1 MIKAGQID
9 KSTFLFFKNE
19 PCMVVEREF
28 VNPGKGSAFCRVRL
42 KGLTT
47 AKVYQE
53 TFKTQDTVED
63 IQVEE
68 KTCQYL
74 FSDNESYHF
83 MHNDTY
89 EQFEVPLEGL
99 EDRLQYMKDGES
111 YRVVLWE
118 DKPIDIKIPPK
129 VVYTVVD
136 APEAIKGDTATNV
149 TKVVT
154 LDTGLKVKA
163 PFFIKEG
170 EKILVNTETN
180 EYVERVNE

>member
-1 MIKAGQID
+1 
-9 KSTFLFFKNE
+9 
-19 PCMVVEREF
+19 MVVEREF

-42 KGLTT
+42 KGLTSG
-47 AKVYQE
+47 KVYQE
-53 TFKTQDTVED
+53 TFKTQDSVED

-74 FSDNESYHF
+74 YSDGEAYHF
-83 MHNDTY
+83 MHNDTF
-89 EQFEVPLEGL
+89 EQFEVPMEGL

-111 YRVVLWE
+111 YRIVLWE
-118 DKPIDIKIPPK
+118 EKPIDIKIPTK
-129 VVYTVVD
+129 VVYTVTE
-136 APEAIKGDTATNV
+136 APEAVKGDTATNV

>member
-1 MIKAGQID
+1 
-9 KSTFLFFKNE
+9 
-19 PCMVVEREF
+19 
-28 VNPGKGSAFCRVRL
+28 
-42 KGLTT
+42 
-47 AKVYQE
+47 
-53 TFKTQDTVED
+53 
-63 IQVEE
+63 
-68 KTCQYL
+68 
-74 FSDNESYHF
+74 
-83 MHNDTY
+83 
-89 EQFEVPLEGL
+89 
-99 EDRLQYMKDGES
+99 MKDGDS

-129 VVYTVVD
+129 IVYTVVD

>member
-1 MIKAGQID
+1 MI
-9 KSTFLFFKNE
+9 
-19 PCMVVEREF
+19 VEREF
-28 VNPGKGSAFCRVRL
+28 VNPVKGSAFCRVRL
-42 KGLTT
+42 KGLTSG
-47 AKVYQE
+47 KVYQE

-74 FSDNESYHF
+74 YSDNEAYHF

-89 EQFEVPLEGL
+89 EQFEVPMEGL

-111 YRVVLWE
+111 YRIVLWE
-118 DKPIDIKIPPK
+118 EKPIDIKIPPK

-180 EYVERVNE
+180 EYVERVND

>member
-19 PCMVVEREF
+19 PLEREF

-42 KGLTT
+42 KGLTSG
-47 AKVYQE
+47 KVYQE
-53 TFKTQDTVED
+53 TFKTQDSVED

-74 FSDNESYHF
+74 YSDGEAYHF
-83 MHNDTY
+83 MHNDTF
-89 EQFEVPLEGL
+89 EQFEVPMEGL

-111 YRVVLWE
+111 YRIVLWE
-118 DKPIDIKIPPK
+118 EKPIDIKIPTK
-129 VVYTVVD
+129 VVYTVTE
-136 APEAIKGDTATNV
+136 APEAVKGDTATNV

-154 LDTGLKVKA
+154 LDTGLKVRA

>member
-42 KGLTT
+42 KGLTSG
-47 AKVYQE
+47 KVYQE
-53 TFKTQDTVED
+53 TFKTQDSVED
-63 IQVEE
+63 IQVEL
-68 KTCQYL
+68 Y
-74 FSDNESYHF
+74 SDGEAYHF
-83 MHNDTY
+83 MHNDTF
-89 EQFEVPLEGL
+89 EQFEVPMEGL

-111 YRVVLWE
+111 YRIVLWE
-118 DKPIDIKIPPK
+118 EKPIDIKIPTK
-129 VVYTVVD
+129 VVYTVTE
-136 APEAIKGDTATNV
+136 APEAVKGDTATNV

-154 LDTGLKVKA
+154 LDTGLKVRA